1 MASFAETTG
10 SWLERSSICAPSAR
24 RAHRLFGGHH
34 CWLPL
39 PEHMAFG
46 PDEAGKPAGQGQSHR
61 KSRAT
66 GCRVGL
72 GEASQVHDYI
82 RLTLVVR

>member
-1 MASFAETTG
+1 
-10 SWLERSSICAPSAR
+10 
-24 RAHRLFGGHH
+24 
-34 CWLPL
+34 L